1 MCTTD
6 PVRRRWKI
14 LVRMVQKTFGDRT
27 PPEELAWATMI
38 LISKWKGEFE
48 GIGIVEVAWKVC
60 TAVVNCWLNQRVVL
74 HNALNGFRAGWG
86 TGMAIL
92 EAKLDQQLAG
102 LAHNLLF
109 QVFLDIHKFYDSLD
123 RGQLLEVL
131 KGYWMGP
138 NMTQLLTSY

>member
-60 TAVVNCWLNQRVVL
+60 TAVVNCWLKQGVVL
-74 HNALNGFRAGWG
+74 HDSLHGSRGGRVTG
-86 TGMAIL
+86 TSTL
-92 EAKLDQQLAG
+92 EANLSQHLMG
-102 LAHNLLF
+102 LAHEPLF
-109 QVFLDIHKFYDSLD
+109 QVFL
-123 RGQLLEVL
+123 
-131 KGYWMGP
+131 
-138 NMTQLLTSY
+138 